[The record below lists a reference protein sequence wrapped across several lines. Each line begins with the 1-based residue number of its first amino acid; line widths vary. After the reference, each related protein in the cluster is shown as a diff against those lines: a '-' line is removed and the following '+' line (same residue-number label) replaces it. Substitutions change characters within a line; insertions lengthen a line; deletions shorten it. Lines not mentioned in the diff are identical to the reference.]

1 MGDIT
6 DVRHIIPI
14 SGKDSLCTAI
24 VQMQKEPEL
33 NYEFLF
39 NPTGSEMP
47 EVFEW
52 LENVEKYLG
61 KKIHRVGKPL
71 ADIIEANNYFLPSRM
86 ARYCTRQ
93 SKILPM
99 IEFVGGQDA
108 EIYFGIRADENRV
121 GFKNLWSPNISC
133 NYPLKDAGFGIKE
146 VYQTISAA
154 GLKPPAFFWQ
164 RLYETVKNRL
174 GFDPKQ
180 IMQEWVFDSAFAW
193 RSRANCYHCFN
204 QRQYEIAGLWEHHPA
219 LAEKALWYEK
229 QGTSEPAYTWREK
242 PFDWYRDNSESIVK
256 KRANHIT
263 KLIRNKQQKYL
274 FDDGDSAEIA
284 PATSCGM
291 LCGK

>member
-1 MGDIT
+1 MGDIA

-24 VQMQKEPEL
+24 VQMRKEPEL
-33 NYEFLF
+33 DYEFLF

-52 LENVEKYLG
+52 LENVEKHLG
-61 KKIHRVGKPL
+61 EKIHRVGKPL
-71 ADIIEANNYFLPSRM
+71 AEIIEANNYFLPSRR
-86 ARYCTRQ
+86 ARYCTRL

-133 NYPLKDAGFGIKE
+133 NYPLKDAGMGIKD
-146 VYQTISAA
+146 VYQTISSM
-154 GLKPPAFFWQ
+154 GLKPPVFFWN
-164 RLYETVKNRL
+164 RLYEMVKSRL
-174 GFDPKQ
+174 GFDPKK
-180 IMQEWVFDSAFAW
+180 IMPEWVFDSAFAW

-242 PFDWYRDNSESIVK
+242 PFDWYRDNAGKIVK
-256 KRANHIT
+256 KRADYII
-263 KLIRNKQQKYL
+263 KLIRTNQQREL
-274 FDDGDSAEIA
+274 FDDGNSVEMS